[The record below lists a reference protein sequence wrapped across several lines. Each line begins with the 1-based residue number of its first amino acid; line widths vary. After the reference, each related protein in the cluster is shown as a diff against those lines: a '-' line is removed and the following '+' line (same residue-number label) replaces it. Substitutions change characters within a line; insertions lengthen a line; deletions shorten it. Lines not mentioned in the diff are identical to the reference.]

1 MDSSYIKNV
10 LKYIASGVLAV
21 VIIAYILYHIT
32 GGFTPDIDTVTAAEA
47 TAEET
52 LSSRAVIMRNE
63 QVVYS
68 TTEGNV
74 NYLKNDGDKVAAW
87 EKVAE
92 VFPSQNSQELFNEI
106 VALNKRIDLLKNS
119 NMTESERRS
128 DTESIDKSIW
138 AGYYEFLK
146 YSSDGNMSAANV
158 AKDDL
163 LINLNKRRIITR
175 SVLSYTSL
183 ISELTAQR
191 DALYERLSNSE
202 MQINT
207 SSAGYFYSFVDGYE
221 TAFSS
226 SNISMLTYA
235 AFMEKKSSPAEDF
248 SSTGFGYPVGKVVT
262 DYIWYA
268 ACEID
273 KAELHYFETGK
284 NYSVKFPQNNGATVS
299 MYLYRILYD
308 VDSDVAVLIL
318 RGSVIPSDFS
328 FSRTQ
333 TVQIVRK
340 SYTGF
345 RIPTSSVYLLE
356 GYNVVYTLR
365 GTKVVMRRVEPLYEY
380 DGYFIVAERTTKSD
394 DPIAWLTKNDLV
406 ITRGKD
412 LYDGKIIG

>member
-32 GGFTPDIDTVTAAEA
+32 GGFTPDIDTVTASEA

-63 QVVYS
+63 QVIYS
-68 TTEGNV
+68 TIDGNV
-74 NYLKNDGDKVAAW
+74 NYLKNDGDKIAAW

-92 VFPSQNSQELFNEI
+92 VFPSQNSSELFNEI
-106 VALNKRIDLLKNS
+106 VALNKRIDLLNNS
-119 NMTESERRS
+119 NMTETERRS

-138 AGYYEFLK
+138 AGYYDFLK
-146 YSSDGNMSAANV
+146 YTADGNMSAADV
-158 AKDDL
+158 AKDSL

-175 SVLSYTSL
+175 SVLSYSSL
-183 ISELTAQR
+183 IGELTAER
-191 DALYERLSNSE
+191 DALYARLSDSE
-202 MQINT
+202 TQIYT
-207 SSAGYFYSFVDGYE
+207 GSAGYFYSFVDGYE
-221 TAFSS
+221 NVFSS
-226 SNISMLTYA
+226 SNISMLTFS
-235 AFMEKKSSPAEDF
+235 AFMDKKGSASEDF
-248 SSTGFGYPVGKVVT
+248 STTGFGYPVGKVVT
-262 DYIWYA
+262 DYLWYA

-273 KAELHYFETGK
+273 KAELHYFETGR
-284 NYSVKFPQNNGATVS
+284 NYSVKFPQNNGTTVS

-318 RGSVIPSDFS
+318 RASVIPPDFS
-328 FSRTQ
+328 FSREQ

-345 RIPTSSVYLLE
+345 RIPSSSVYLLD

-365 GTKVVMRRVEPLYEY
+365 GTKVVMKRVEPLYEY
-380 DGYFIVAERTTKSD
+380 DGYFIVAERKTTSG
-394 DPIAWLTKNDLV
+394 DPIVWLNKNDLV
-406 ITRGKD
+406 ITRGKN
-412 LYDGKIIG
+412 LYDGIIIG